1 MHKMGMNQRAYS
13 MHSDKNK
20 QYEQEI
26 EKKIKLIRENSE
38 FMLKKES
45 IYLTEITQTSRS
57 QRHRH
62 YWMTT

>member
-26 EKKIKLIRENSE
+26 EKKK
-38 FMLKKES
+38 
-45 IYLTEITQTSRS
+45 
-57 QRHRH
+57 
-62 YWMTT
+62 